1 MRLNK
6 ACKCRYSE
14 EDILKCTN
22 TRRRNGADVVND
34 TISPKGLAIRKGDR
48 SGLPIPLHTIL
59 KCVERYECRAVSEN
73 HTYGSMR
80 EDRMK
85 SPFFSIRQ
93 LL

>member
-6 ACKCRYSE
+6 VCKCRYSE

-48 SGLPIPLHTIL
+48 SGLADSFTYYLKMCGTI
-59 KCVERYECRAVSEN
+59 
-73 HTYGSMR
+73 
-80 EDRMK
+80 
-85 SPFFSIRQ
+85 
-93 LL
+93 